1 MDTILGLILVALFA
15 YLGTALYRVRR
26 LPPPVKAFVS
36 SGIGFAI
43 LGYLLG
49 EQCFGILGK
58 HTMLNL
64 DVLLDLALGWVGL
77 LFGLQFNIADL
88 KRFPWRHHAAGMV
101 EASITILIC
110 SVPLLLWFG
119 QGWPY
124 AAPMV
129 FTIITLS
136 AVASVSSP
144 TSMAL
149 VIGHLQPRG
158 PVTDLLRLLNSIDA
172 VPALVAVGVL
182 ASSSSV
188 HPMHLQPF
196 AHAIVW
202 FGISCGMGLALGA
215 LSHLLTLYRYSD
227 NEMLV
232 VMLGLVVFSGGAAH
246 YLHLSPLFVNFIS
259 GAIMAN
265 RSPSRSRIAAAL
277 ASVEKPIYLM
287 MLTLSGALWSSPGDT
302 GWIIVAAF
310 IALRLVGK
318 WLGGLNAAVVA
329 KCQSRLPAGIGPG
342 LFGHGGMALA
352 LALGFGQFYQG
363 PAFELM
369 ITAVLLSMFISTLA
383 GPASLRLVLVL
394 SGEHR

>member
-15 YLGTALYRVRR
+15 YLGTALYRVKR

-88 KRFPWRHHAAGMV
+88 KRFPWRHHAAAIV
-101 EASITILIC
+101 EASITMLIC
-110 SVPLLLWFG
+110 SVPLLLWFS
-119 QGWPY
+119 QDWPY

-129 FTIITLS
+129 FTIMTLS

-182 ASSSSV
+182 ARNISHNITNIIFWSNNFYI
-188 HPMHLQPF
+188 HN
-196 AHAIVW
+196 W
-202 FGISCGMGLALGA
+202 F
-215 LSHLLTLYRYSD
+215 
-227 NEMLV
+227 
-232 VMLGLVVFSGGAAH
+232 
-246 YLHLSPLFVNFIS
+246 
-259 GAIMAN
+259 
-265 RSPSRSRIAAAL
+265 
-277 ASVEKPIYLM
+277 
-287 MLTLSGALWSSPGDT
+287 
-302 GWIIVAAF
+302 
-310 IALRLVGK
+310 
-318 WLGGLNAAVVA
+318 
-329 KCQSRLPAGIGPG
+329 
-342 LFGHGGMALA
+342 
-352 LALGFGQFYQG
+352 
-363 PAFELM
+363 
-369 ITAVLLSMFISTLA
+369 
-383 GPASLRLVLVL
+383 
-394 SGEHR
+394 